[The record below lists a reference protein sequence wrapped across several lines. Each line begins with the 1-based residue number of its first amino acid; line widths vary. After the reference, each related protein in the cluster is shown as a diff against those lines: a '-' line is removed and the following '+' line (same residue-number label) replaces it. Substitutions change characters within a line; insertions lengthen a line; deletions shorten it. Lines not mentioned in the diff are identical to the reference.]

1 MERGTAAL
9 AGHGIAISFGG
20 LRVLSG
26 VTLHV
31 EPGEI
36 VGILGPNGAG
46 KTTLFDCLSGF
57 LACDGRVEVGGVD
70 VTAKRAHQR
79 AAAGLARS
87 FQDARLYNTLTVF
100 DTLKVAAAGA
110 VAPPGAIGS
119 LLHLP
124 RARRAE
130 GAAAERAAEQ
140 VDAMGLA
147 PHRDKLIGELSTG
160 TRRIV
165 DLAGLLLRNPKVILL
180 DEPSSGIAQREVEA
194 LRPLLLDVRDRT
206 GAAILLI
213 EHDMP
218 LLLGLADRVYALET
232 GTVIAEG
239 LPDDVVQHPEVVRS
253 YLGADP
259 AAINRSGAGAR

>member
-1 MERGTAAL
+1 M
-9 AGHGIAISFGG
+9 
-20 LRVLSG
+20 LSG

-36 VGILGPNGAG
+36 VGVLGPNGAG

-57 LACDGRVEVGGVD
+57 LACEGRVEVGGVD

-100 DTLKVAAAGA
+100 DTLKVAATASA
-110 VAPPGAIGS
+110 NPPGALGA
-119 LLHLP
+119 LLRSP
-124 RARRAE
+124 RSRHAE
-130 GAAAERAAEQ
+130 RNAAERAQ
-140 VDAMGLA
+140 QQLGAMGLS

-239 LPDDVVQHPEVVRS
+239 RPDDVVKHPDVVRS

-259 AAINRSGAGAR
+259 AAINRSGAGAH